1 MNIGEAVYTETEYL
15 QSLVPFDRIS
25 DVAASLGRIEVAHQ
39 KEYAEWQEG
48 DDRLRRMHEEHLTEY
63 AKRIAELES
72 AFATLMD
79 EYLCQNGFDAHY
91 DAAAAVALNPR
102 INLVVNSYDFN
113 RNVFSATTDDGEV
126 VEFDPFVGCAI
137 ELTDEEYYKQELAST
152 IIGHKFAVNSLAPLP
167 GELVSTTWKRRRAE

>member
-25 DVAASLGRIEVAHQ
+25 DVAASLGRIEDAVN
-39 KEYAEWQEG
+39 
-48 DDRLRRMHEEHLTEY
+48 
-63 AKRIAELES
+63 KRIAELES
-72 AFATLMD
+72 ALATLMD
-79 EYLCQNGFDAHY
+79 EYLCQNGFDAHH
-91 DAAAAVALNPR
+91 DAAAAVALNSR

-137 ELTDEEYYKQELAST
+137 ELTDEEYYKQELAPT

-167 GELVSTTWKRRRAE
+167 GGLVSTTWKRRAE